1 MRVNARLDEATQQQL
16 EYITQA
22 TGHSVSHV
30 VRESVA
36 QYYAQVR
43 RQRGP
48 SRFLAM
54 AGKGDSGRSDVASN
68 VKAHLTQIL
77 AAKHPL
83 TPLPPA
89 PRRAA
94 RPAAKPAPRGS
105 KTPAAR

>member
-1 MRVNARLDEATQQQL
+1 MRVNARLDEGTQQQL

-48 SRFLAM
+48 SRLLAM
-54 AGKGDSGRSDVASN
+54 AGQGDSGRSDVASS
-68 VKAHLTQIL
+68 VKAQLSQVLDAKLGL
-77 AAKHPL
+77 APPL
-83 TPLPPA
+83 GVSKVAA
-89 PRRAA
+89 PRRKASA
-94 RPAAKPAPRGS
+94 VR
-105 KTPAAR
+105 